1 MGDIAAVAVIGVD
14 RVKEVKRVLGI
25 TITPF
30 QEEYQHCR
38 AAMCLGLDGILGC
51 LVIVLIVLPV
61 SPMHKT
67 QMKLCLY

>member
-14 RVKEVKRVLGI
+14 GVKEVKRVLGI

-38 AAMCLGLDGILGC
+38 AAMCLGLG
-51 LVIVLIVLPV
+51 
-61 SPMHKT
+61 
-67 QMKLCLY
+67 